1 VLRAGVTVGA
11 GTALGL
17 PVAGAAQPAAAQ
29 PAAAQPAAAQPV
41 AAQPAD
47 ADARE
52 LAAILARIRP
62 PTFPAREFAITAY
75 GARGDGATDCRP
87 AFAQAIAACNAAGGG
102 RVVVPAGTWLSN
114 GPIHLKSRVELH
126 LADGATVRFSAE
138 PAHYLPL
145 VLTRWEGTECHNY
158 SPLVYAYQATG
169 VAITG
174 RGTLDGNGKAGFA
187 GWRARQD
194 ADVNRLRQMGIDG
207 VPVHERVF
215 GPGHFLRPG
224 TVQFWGCRDVLV
236 EGVSLVDMPFWGIHP
251 VYCQN
256 VTVRGVTVRSHN
268 PNNDGVDP
276 ESSTDVLVER
286 CTFDTGDDCIAI
298 KSGRDQDGWRVGQA
312 SENIVV
318 RDCDMT
324 SLKAALCLGSEMS
337 GGIRNVFLH
346 DIRVGKTFTGIYFK
360 TNLDRGGAITHVRIR
375 DVPMQ
380 EAELFVNF
388 TTAYQGYR
396 GGNHPPEVRDVRIER
411 VTCRRAKTGIRA
423 VGVPASPLRDLVL
436 RDVRVDETPA
446 PHEIRHVT
454 GLRLENVRLNG
465 APLALPSTIG

>member
-1 VLRAGVTVGA
+1 MPTRRDLLRAGLAVGA

-17 PVAGAAQPAAAQ
+17 PRVDAGAQTPA
-29 PAAAQPAAAQPV
+29 PAP
-41 AAQPAD
+41 D
-47 ADARE
+47 DDARE

-62 PTFPAREFAITAY
+62 PAFPARDYAVTAY
-75 GARGDGATDCRP
+75 GGVADGATDCRP
-87 AFAQAIAACNAAGGG
+87 AIARAIAAANAAGGG
-102 RVVVPAGTWLSN
+102 RVVVSKGAWQCD

-126 LADGATVRFSAE
+126 LAEGATVRFSAD

-145 VLTRWEGTECHNY
+145 VLTRWEGTECLNY

-174 RGTLDGNGKAGFA
+174 RGVLFGNGQAHFA

-207 VPVHERVF
+207 VPVHQRVF

-224 TVQFWGCRDVLV
+224 MIQLWGCRDVLLQDFSV
-236 EGVSLVDMPFWGIHP
+236 VDAPFWGIHP

-276 ESSTDVLVER
+276 ESSVDVLVEK

-312 SENIVV
+312 SENIVL

-324 SLKAALCLGSEMS
+324 SMKAALCLGSEMS

-346 DIRVGKTFTGIYFK
+346 DVRVGSTFTGIYFK
-360 TNLDRGGAITHVRIR
+360 TNLDRGGSITHVRIR
-375 DVPMQ
+375 DVTMR

-396 GGNHPPEVRDVRIER
+396 GGKFPPDVRDVRIER
-411 VTCRRAKTGIRA
+411 VTCERAKTGIRA
-423 VGVPASPLRDLVL
+423 VGVPEAPLRDLVL
-436 RDVRVDETPA
+436 RDVTVRETPA

-465 APLALPSTIG
+465 APLALPATIG